1 MQTRRTILIGAGAA
15 AGVGVLAYALAP
27 RRFVPTRALAPAPR
41 MGEGKTVSVKFQAAE
56 RSTALPCFGDRKLP
70 IWTFADGAW
79 PPIVRLDLGDRLEVT
94 LENHLTR
101 AGEATSIHWHGIRCP
116 NDQDGV
122 SYITQPPVEPGAACR
137 YAFTPPDTGTY
148 FFHPHCDTVE
158 QLGRG
163 MIGILIVD
171 GDETEPYDADTLV
184 VLRDWL
190 VEPGASDFDPFF
202 TLIGAGRAGTYGP
215 LRSTNGATDPEIA
228 LPASGDCRLRLVN
241 VDATRIMQLS
251 IDGADAAV
259 VAIDGHAVK
268 PFALATWPLGP
279 AMRAD
284 IVIRTPRD
292 GGVVRL
298 IDRSEQPRAELA
310 RFVASGAARRKTE
323 FDPAPLRMTAIPQP
337 DLANATR
344 LSFALDV
351 TDAEKAL
358 LAVATAER
366 LPATPAA
373 FAGVDIGS
381 LCMSRASFWTVNGRL
396 WPEAS
401 KVATGSITTVPV
413 APLASLERDRSY
425 IFEFTNNT
433 PFSHPVHLHG
443 FAFTVLSASKLARP
457 VHIADTV
464 LLLPYERVEFG
475 FVADNPGN
483 WMLHCHVIEHQES
496 GMMGYIRVA

>member
-1 MQTRRTILIGAGAA
+1 MHTRRTILIGAGVA
-15 AGVGVLAYALAP
+15 AGVGVLAYSLSP
-27 RRFVPTRALAPAPR
+27 RRFVPTRALAPAAR
-41 MGEGKTVSVKFQAAE
+41 MGEGKTVSVRFAAAE
-56 RSTALPCFGDRKLP
+56 RLTALPCFDDRKLP
-70 IWTFADGAW
+70 MWTFAEGAW
-79 PPIVRLDLGDRLEVT
+79 PPIVRLDLGDRLEAT

-101 AGEATSIHWHGIRCP
+101 TGESTTIHWHGIRLP
-116 NDQDGV
+116 VDQDGV
-122 SYITQPPVEPGAACR
+122 AYITQPPVEPGGACR

-190 VEPGASDFDPFF
+190 VEPGASEFDPFF

-215 LRSTNGATDPEIA
+215 VRSANGASDPAIS
-228 LPASGDCRLRLVN
+228 LPASGDCRLRLIN
-241 VDATRIMQLS
+241 VDATRIMQIS
-251 IDGADAAV
+251 IEGAEAAI
-259 VAIDGHAVK
+259 VAIDGHPVA
-268 PFALATWPLGP
+268 PFALTKWLLGP

-284 IVIRTPRD
+284 VVIRTPRE
-292 GGVVRL
+292 GGIVRL
-298 IDRSEQPRAELA
+298 IDSSEQPRVELA
-310 RFVASGAARRKTE
+310 RFIAAGAPLRKTE
-323 FDPAPLRMTAIPQP
+323 FDPAPLRRAAIPEP
-337 DLANATR
+337 DLNNATR
-344 LSFALDV
+344 LTFALDV
-351 TDAEKAL
+351 TDAQKAL
-358 LAVATAER
+358 TELATAEKVVAG
-366 LPATPAA
+366 PAG

-381 LCMSRASFWTVNGRL
+381 LCLSRASFWTVNGRL
-396 WPEAS
+396 WPEVTAAQGGAS
-401 KVATGSITTVPV
+401 VPV
-413 APLASLERDRSY
+413 APLATLERNRSY

-443 FAFTVLSASKLARP
+443 FAFTVLSGSKFARP

-464 LLLPYERVEFG
+464 LLLPYERVEFA
-475 FVADNPGN
+475 FLADNPGN

>member
-1 MQTRRTILIGAGAA
+1 MHTRRTILIGAGVA
-15 AGVGVLAYALAP
+15 AGVGVLAYSLAP
-27 RRFVPTRALAPAPR
+27 RRFVPTRALGPPPS
-41 MGEGKTVSVKFQAAE
+41 MGPGKTVAVGFQAAE
-56 RSTALPCFGDRKLP
+56 RLTALPCFGDRKLP
-70 IWTFADGAW
+70 MWTFAEGAW
-79 PPIVRLDLGDRLEVT
+79 PPIVRLALGDRLEAT

-101 AGEATSIHWHGIRCP
+101 AGEATSIHWHGIRLP

-122 SYITQPPVEPGAACR
+122 AYITQPPVEPGGSCR
-137 YAFTPPDTGTY
+137 YAYTPPDTGTY

-163 MIGILIVD
+163 MVGILIVD

-190 VEPGASDFDPFF
+190 VQPDATDFDPFF

-215 LRSTNGATDPEIA
+215 LRSANGASDPAIP

-251 IDGADAAV
+251 IEGADAAI
-259 VAIDGHAVK
+259 VAIDGHAVT
-268 PFALATWPLGP
+268 PFALSTWPMGP

-284 IVIRTPRD
+284 IVIRTPRE
-292 GGVVRL
+292 GGVVKL
-298 IDRSEQPRAELA
+298 IDKSEQPRTELA
-310 RFVASGAARRKTE
+310 RFVATGAPRRKTE
-323 FDPAPLRMTAIPQP
+323 FDPAPLRRATVPEP
-337 DLANATR
+337 DLNNATR
-344 LSFALDV
+344 LTFVLDV

-358 LAVATAER
+358 IAATGESV
-366 LPATPAA
+366 PAA
-373 FAGVDIGS
+373 SAGFAGIDIGS
-381 LCMSRASFWTVNGRL
+381 LCLSQASFWTVNGRL
-396 WPEAS
+396 WPEVTDAAKS
-401 KVATGSITTVPV
+401 GGLVNV
-413 APLASLERDRSY
+413 APLASLERNRSY

-443 FAFTVLSASKLARP
+443 FAFTVLSASKFARP

-464 LLLPYERVEFG
+464 LLLPQERVEFA